1 MIRSILFAFGAL
13 IITLMFFPLYEI
25 FKAVRRGY
33 ATGLA
38 VIAVWT
44 EPRVILTAVVVCATV
59 FYLSYR

>member
-1 MIRSILFAFGAL
+1 MIRSILLTFGAL
-13 IITLMFFPLYEI
+13 IFTLLFFVVYE
-25 FKAVRRGY
+25 FLKAGRRRY

-44 EPRVILTAVVVCATV
+44 EPRVILTVVVVCATV